1 MTSQKGL
8 ALVLVL
14 WVLSLLTIMAG
25 SFALSMRREASIT
38 SGIKNN
44 AQALAVAQSG
54 IALAEMMLLLPDKT
68 KTWRTD
74 GSIYQITGT
83 DTQVRVRLFSE
94 SGKIDINK
102 ADEKLLKA
110 LFSQAPTDNES
121 LKISKHDIDPVAA
134 ILDWRDSDDL
144 IHLNGAEKKQYMEAG
159 LNYSPRNKPLQSIE
173 ELQLIL
179 GMNEDLINW
188 LEPLITL
195 YSGQAKANLQFA
207 SRELLNVMP
216 NLDAELI
223 EQYLKLRRDTAV
235 QGLPA
240 PPFPTNG
247 QIIMP
252 SESDKQKAATSQENA
267 DETQDKTANSN
278 DENGENTG
286 LAEPVSVGAVTIIA
300 EAVLVDGSSAVIKAL
315 VKSADGTTNSPFAV
329 IAWQRDTDLEK
340 SLFDDTM
347 DDLVINDYGEP
358 ELNN

>member
-38 SGIKNN
+38 SGIKTN
-44 AQALAVAQSG
+44 AQAVAVAESG
-54 IALAEMMLLLPDKT
+54 IALAEMMLLLPDKN

-74 GSIYQITGT
+74 GSIYQITGSNA
-83 DTQVRVRLFSE
+83 QVRLRLFSE

-110 LFSQAPTDNES
+110 LFEHAPIDNES
-121 LKISKHDIDPVAA
+121 LKISKADIDPVSA
-134 ILDWRDSDDL
+134 ILDWRDKDDL
-144 IHLNGAEKKQYMEAG
+144 IHLNGAEKKQYIEAG
-159 LNYSPRNKPLQSIE
+159 LNYSPRNKPLQSLE

-179 GMNEDLINW
+179 GMNEDLMNW
-188 LEPLITL
+188 LEPLITI
-195 YSGQAKANLQFA
+195 YSGQAKANLQLA
-207 SRELLNVMP
+207 SREVLNVMP
-216 NLDAELI
+216 NLDEQLLQ
-223 EQYLKLRRDTAV
+223 QYLNLRRETAQ

-240 PPFPTNG
+240 PAFPTNG
-247 QIIMP
+247 QIVMP
-252 SESDKQKAATSQENA
+252 TASPQNQQNEQDNEDKSQQATG
-267 DETQDKTANSN
+267 
-278 DENGENTG
+278 DENSDNTS
-286 LAEPVSVGAVTIIA
+286 LSEPVEVGAVTIIS

-315 VKSADGTTNSPFAV
+315 VKTSDGTTNSPFAV